1 VKRSRLIAMG
11 TVAVLAAAVS
21 LLGGALRGSHARSA
35 LAAPPP
41 SSAPALAREFA
52 TGDTA
57 AVVAGLQ
64 QRLRQNPRDAAGWAL
79 LGFAYQQRAR
89 ETGDPSYYPRSEG
102 TLRRSLRLSPDNA
115 VALGGLGSLALS
127 RHRFREALVLGR
139 RALRLQPSAR
149 SYGVVGDALL
159 ELGRYDR
166 AFAAFDTMAQLKP
179 NVSSYARISYAREL
193 LGRPQAAIAAMRLA
207 LDAAADQPEATAW
220 THVQLG
226 KLYWSVG
233 NVRAAGAQYARALAA
248 FPGYPYAYDGLA
260 LVQASRGHL
269 RAAIALETRAVD
281 AIPLPQFV
289 GQLGDLY
296 RARGQVAPARRQY
309 ALIGAIQ
316 RLLVAN
322 GVRTDL
328 ETALFQVDHGIRL
341 GQALTLARR
350 ARAAR
355 PSIDGD
361 DVLAWA
367 LARNGRCD
375 VALGYSRRALRLGT
389 LDALK
394 LFHRGMI
401 ERCLGRTASGDAV
414 LRRALALNPHF
425 SLLWAPV
432 ARQAL
437 R

>member
-64 QRLRQNPRDAAGWAL
+64 ERLRENTRDAAGYAL

-127 RHRFREALVLGR
+127 RHRFREALALGR

-166 AFAAFDTMAQLKP
+166 AFDAFDMMAQLKP

-248 FPGYPYAYDGLA
+248 FPGYPYAYDGQA

-269 RAAIALETRAVD
+269 RAAIALEKRAVD

-296 RARGQVAPARRQY
+296 RARGQIAPARRQY

-375 VALGYSRRALRLGT
+375 TALGYSQRALRLGT

-401 ERCLGRTASGDAV
+401 ERCLGHTASGDAF